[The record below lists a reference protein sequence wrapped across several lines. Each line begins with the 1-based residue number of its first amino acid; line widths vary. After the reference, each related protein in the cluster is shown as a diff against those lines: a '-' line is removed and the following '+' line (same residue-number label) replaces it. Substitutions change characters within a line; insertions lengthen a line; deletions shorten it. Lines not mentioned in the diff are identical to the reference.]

1 MPNLQTAEMNRFSRD
16 LYRRAL
22 DLRFKAEDGA
32 TVRDDARRLSA
43 EAAAVK
49 STALANLT
57 PVATRVKY
65 LQSHS
70 FNSTGANAHSYLQ
83 SLGPH
88 GFKAALPGIVAK
100 ANAGDEEALAFAGA
114 AIGILDNMPGAQ
126 RPLTSKK
133 LARIIDLPEFD
144 ADHPSAS
151 EAVNLI
157 TATEKLARILAD
169 GRTPTTPEKIALGQ
183 LLNDVRPADALADEN
198 EALFAPAEEEQA
210 EEDTPDDDATD
221 TAEPD
226 ATSDDAGPDS
236 GGETPGD
243 DTDGGTESEDPD
255 AEDSGGAENAEEGVN
270 A

>member
-1 MPNLQTAEMNRFSRD
+1 MPNLQTAEMNRFGRD

-43 EAAAVK
+43 EAVAVK

-88 GFKAALPGIVAK
+88 GFKAALPGIIAK

-133 LARIIDLPEFD
+133 LARVIDLQEFD
-144 ADHPSAS
+144 ADHPNAS

-157 TATEKLARILAD
+157 AATEKLCGIIAD
-169 GRTPTTPEKIALGQ
+169 GRNPTTPEKIALGQ

-198 EALFAPAEEEQA
+198 EALFAPTEEDHT
-210 EEDTPDDDATD
+210 EEDTRDDEATD

-226 ATSDDAGPDS
+226 DSGDNAGPDS
-236 GGETPGD
+236 GGETSGD
-243 DTDGGTESEDPD
+243 GANGGTESEDAS
-255 AEDSGGAENAEEGVN
+255 AEDSNGAGDTAEDE
-270 A
+270 